1 MNKVELSRSLLEE
14 FSQYGFLTQNL
25 VFWVENL
32 PFARVRESHM
42 AGSFLYKVKKM
53 SPFPIFA
60 VLFVSSIGAYKTA
73 SNKNGGMLTYKN
85 IICANIYY
93 FKFTLT

>member
-1 MNKVELSRSLLEE
+1 MNKVELSRYLPAEV
-14 FSQYGFLTQNL
+14 SQYGFLTRNIT
-25 VFWVENL
+25 FRVEHL

-53 SPFPIFA
+53 FPFPIFA

-73 SNKNGGMLTYKN
+73 SNKKGGTLTYKN
-85 IICANIYY
+85 IICANV
-93 FKFTLT
+93 LN